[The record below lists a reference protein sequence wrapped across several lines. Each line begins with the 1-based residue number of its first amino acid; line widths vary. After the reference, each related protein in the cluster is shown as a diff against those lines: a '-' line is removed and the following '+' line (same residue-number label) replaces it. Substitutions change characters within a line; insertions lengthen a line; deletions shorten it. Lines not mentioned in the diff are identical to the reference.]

1 MVYCTETFW
10 TNPQYQVEVID
21 PDEND
26 DENTGTLIVGLMQKD
41 TRKKKAAG
49 TKTPSIGIMVYQ
61 VRCYTCTGETSYL
74 PGDSLS
80 FIILSKLDYTIKYPQ

>member
-1 MVYCTETFW
+1 MMAETFW

-41 TRKKKAAG
+41 MRKKKAAG
-49 TKTPSIGIMVYQ
+49 GKAPSIGIMIYQ
-61 VRCYTCTGETSYL
+61 VRHCHTCTRKIVICFHRRNT
-74 PGDSLS
+74 
-80 FIILSKLDYTIKYPQ
+80 IISMSRYIE